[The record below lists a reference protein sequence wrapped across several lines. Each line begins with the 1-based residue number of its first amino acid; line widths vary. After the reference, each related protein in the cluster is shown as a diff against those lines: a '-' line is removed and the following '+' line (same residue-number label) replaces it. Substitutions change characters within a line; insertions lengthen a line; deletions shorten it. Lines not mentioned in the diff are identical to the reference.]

1 MANLEYSVIVQIHKF
16 KNIELFKQGVYQIR
30 LRVVF
35 EHRLLTHFAEPVQIF
50 ANSEKAAKKSSYK
63 VIPAHILDEFYCF
76 NSRIMLVR
84 YQEEGILLD
93 EGCEFRVSVPVG
105 DGFKLKIL
113 ADLYFTNLEM
123 ESKTNEGFR
132 KLDQNPIISCIDSKE
147 FIVKKPE
154 IPISAY
160 LPLSFDPKFFCIADS
175 IVHIYPRKYVFTPRN
190 LNFFST
196 NKIVGGSKTNKIY
209 SSWVSPLYLAYTHI
223 NSLITELLPLNPL
236 DPSILPPTINLPL
249 HSPKSSTFHESL
261 STHDP
266 DQISSVMHTEL
277 ESLSYHLTSA
287 LSILQLLS
295 SQSDFKSLYYY
306 RQKFNQEAWQHFQE
320 FVRLNEYHTQPKLEY
335 EPCNKNMQIR
345 KEDYY
350 KNLENLQIQA
360 QDLYH
365 ALDHH
370 PIFLFNT
377 EKSHFHQIVE
387 CSFIKSPDVHIVFL
401 VHGYRGSS
409 VDMHMIKGYLNIIY
423 PETHIQAC
431 RSNENFTDCNIESLG
446 QNLAQEVIHFILES
460 KAPRYR
466 LRISFI
472 GHSLGGLI
480 IRAALV
486 YLSEFKSC
494 MHSYISL
501 STPHI
506 GIFYSETIL
515 LQFGKW
521 ALKKLQDS
529 TSFTQM
535 ALKDAKDKHETFIYK
550 LSQSDGLNWFSHVI
564 FFTCGDDPYVS
575 VDSAGIYIPP
585 KSIGSKH
592 ESIFSKIVQN
602 LITKVG
608 SERLV
613 RIDVSFKYNE
623 VKDWCLLCGNRHID
637 FLDNSC
643 FLKMLCYSMP
653 KVFS

>member
-16 KNIELFKQGVYQIR
+16 KNIELFKQGIYQIR
-30 LRVVF
+30 LRVVY
-35 EHRLLTHFAEPVQIF
+35 EHNLSTHFAEPVQIF
-50 ANSEKAAKKSSYK
+50 ANSEKTSGKLSYK

-84 YQEEGILLD
+84 YQEEGVVLD
-93 EGCEFRVSVPVG
+93 EGCEFKLKVPIG
-105 DGFKLKIL
+105 ADFKIKIL
-113 ADLYFTNLEM
+113 ADLYFTNLEIDT
-123 ESKTNEGFR
+123 KNKQAFR
-132 KLDQNPIISCIDSKE
+132 KLDQHPTISCIDSKE
-147 FIVKKPE
+147 FIVRKPE
-154 IPISAY
+154 TPTSSY
-160 LPLSFDPKFFCIADS
+160 LPLSFDPKFFCIAES
-175 IVHIYPRKYVFTPRN
+175 VVHVYISKYIFSPRN
-190 LNFFST
+190 LNFFAT
-196 NKIVGGSKTNKIY
+196 NQIVGGSKSNKMY

-223 NSLITELLPLNPL
+223 KSLITDLITLNPTDL
-236 DPSILPPTINLPL
+236 GNIPPTIHLPL
-249 HSPKSSTFHESL
+249 HSPESSTFHESL
-261 STHDP
+261 PNHDP
-266 DQISSVMHTEL
+266 DQISSAIHSEL
-277 ESLSYHLTSA
+277 ESLSYLLASALTTLQHLTS
-287 LSILQLLS
+287 QNE
-295 SQSDFKSLYYY
+295 FKSLYYY

-320 FVRLNEYHTQPKLEY
+320 FLRLNEFYSQPKLEY

-360 QDLYH
+360 QDLYT

-377 EKSHFHQIVE
+377 EKSHFKQLVE
-387 CSFIKSPDVHIVFL
+387 CSFVRSQDVHIVFL
-401 VHGYRGSS
+401 VHGYKGSS

-423 PETHIQAC
+423 PTTHVHAC
-431 RSNENFTDCNIESLG
+431 KSNENFTDCNIESQG
-446 QNLAQEVIHFILES
+446 QNLAQEVIYFILES

-494 MHSYISL
+494 MSSFISL
-501 STPHI
+501 SSPHT
-506 GIFYSETIL
+506 GVLFSETVL

-521 ALKKLQDS
+521 ALKKMQDS

-535 ALKDAKDKHETFIYK
+535 MLKDAKDKHQTFIYK
-550 LSQSDGLNWFSHVI
+550 LSESDGLNWFTHVI
-564 FFTCGDDPYVS
+564 LFTCGDDPYVP

-592 ESIFSKIVQN
+592 EAVFSEIVQN
-602 LITKVG
+602 LIKKVG

-613 RIDVSFKYNE
+613 RVDVSFKHSQ

-637 FLDNSC
+637 FLDNAC
-643 FLKMLCYSMP
+643 FLKMVCFSMP
-653 KVFS
+653 RVFS